1 MSKILIIEDDSDLRE
16 GLAFALELEGYET
29 AQARTLR
36 DAKALLEET
45 PWDLLLLDCNLPD
58 GSGFDLVAELHGVC
72 ATPVFMLT
80 ARNTEM
86 DEVRSLELGVADYM
100 SKPFSLAVLKARIRR
115 ILQAQ
120 TPSATVTSGGITI
133 DRKAA
138 KVFRGEEKIDL
149 SKIEYQLLSYLVE
162 NREQAA
168 CSPAPSCSRKCG
180 ATTITAAPA
189 PLTCTSV
196 VCAQRSSAIP
206 SIRSWS
212 ALCTALAMSGR
223 ARREEDEHSDGA
235 AFAFR
240 VRRLCVALV
249 AQSLHDACAGSY
261 A

>member
-36 DAKALLEET
+36 DARALLEET

-120 TPSATVTSGGITI
+120 TPSAMVTSGGITI

-138 KVFRGEEKIDL
+138 QVFRGEKKIDL
-149 SKIEYQLLSYLVE
+149 SKIEYQLLCYLVE
-162 NREQAA
+162 NREQVLTKEQILARVWDA
-168 CSPAPSCSRKCG
+168 QGKFVDENTLSV
-180 ATTITAAPA
+180 TI
-189 PLTCTSV
+189 
-196 VCAQRSSAIP
+196 
-206 SIRSWS
+206 
-212 ALCTALAMSGR
+212 
-223 ARREEDEHSDGA
+223 
-235 AFAFR
+235 
-240 VRRLCVALV
+240 RRLRAKIERDPKHPELIRTVHGIGYV
-249 AQSLHDACAGSY
+249 WKSEEEKV
-261 A
+261 

>member
-36 DAKALLEET
+36 DARALLEET

-86 DEVRSLELGVADYM
+86 DEVKALELGVADYM

-138 KVFRGEEKIDL
+138 QVFRGEKKIDL
-149 SKIEYQLLSYLVE
+149 SKIEYQLLCYLVE
-162 NREQAA
+162 NREQVLTKEQILARVWDA
-168 CSPAPSCSRKCG
+168 QGKFVDENTLSV
-180 ATTITAAPA
+180 TI
-189 PLTCTSV
+189 
-196 VCAQRSSAIP
+196 
-206 SIRSWS
+206 
-212 ALCTALAMSGR
+212 
-223 ARREEDEHSDGA
+223 
-235 AFAFR
+235 
-240 VRRLCVALV
+240 RRLRAKIERDPKHPALIRTV
-249 AQSLHDACAGSY
+249 HGIGYVWKSGEGRV
-261 A
+261 

>member
-36 DAKALLEET
+36 DARALLEET

-86 DEVRSLELGVADYM
+86 DEVKALELGVADYM

-120 TPSATVTSGGITI
+120 TPSAMVTSGGITI

-138 KVFRGEEKIDL
+138 QVFRGEKKIDL
-149 SKIEYQLLSYLVE
+149 SKIEYQLLCYLVE
-162 NREQAA
+162 NREQVLTKEQILARVWDA
-168 CSPAPSCSRKCG
+168 QGKFVDENTLSV
-180 ATTITAAPA
+180 TI
-189 PLTCTSV
+189 
-196 VCAQRSSAIP
+196 
-206 SIRSWS
+206 
-212 ALCTALAMSGR
+212 
-223 ARREEDEHSDGA
+223 
-235 AFAFR
+235 
-240 VRRLCVALV
+240 RRLRAKIERDPKHPELIRTVHGIGYV
-249 AQSLHDACAGSY
+249 WKSEEEKV
-261 A
+261 

>member
-29 AQARTLR
+29 AQVRTLR
-36 DAKALLEET
+36 DARALLEET

-86 DEVRSLELGVADYM
+86 DEVKALELGVADYM

-138 KVFRGEEKIDL
+138 QVFRGEKKIDL
-149 SKIEYQLLSYLVE
+149 SKIEYQLLCYLVE
-162 NREQAA
+162 NREQVLTKEQILARVWDA
-168 CSPAPSCSRKCG
+168 QGKFVDENTLSV
-180 ATTITAAPA
+180 TI
-189 PLTCTSV
+189 
-196 VCAQRSSAIP
+196 
-206 SIRSWS
+206 
-212 ALCTALAMSGR
+212 
-223 ARREEDEHSDGA
+223 
-235 AFAFR
+235 
-240 VRRLCVALV
+240 RRLRAKIERDPKHPELIRT
-249 AQSLHDACAGSY
+249 LHGIGYVWKSEEERV
-261 A
+261 

>member
-36 DAKALLEET
+36 DARALLEET

-120 TPSATVTSGGITI
+120 TPSAMVTSGGITI

-138 KVFRGEEKIDL
+138 QVFRGEKKIDL
-149 SKIEYQLLSYLVE
+149 SKIEYQLLCYLVE
-162 NREQAA
+162 NREQVLTKEQILARVWDA
-168 CSPAPSCSRKCG
+168 QGKFVDENTLSV
-180 ATTITAAPA
+180 TI
-189 PLTCTSV
+189 
-196 VCAQRSSAIP
+196 
-206 SIRSWS
+206 
-212 ALCTALAMSGR
+212 
-223 ARREEDEHSDGA
+223 
-235 AFAFR
+235 
-240 VRRLCVALV
+240 RRLRAKIERDPKHPELIRT
-249 AQSLHDACAGSY
+249 LHGIGYVWKSEEEKV
-261 A
+261 

>member
-36 DAKALLEET
+36 DARALLEET

-86 DEVRSLELGVADYM
+86 DEVKALELGVADYM

-138 KVFRGEEKIDL
+138 QVFRGEKKIDL
-149 SKIEYQLLSYLVE
+149 SKIEYQLLCYLVE
-162 NREQAA
+162 NREQVLTKEQILARVWDA
-168 CSPAPSCSRKCG
+168 QGKFVDENTLSV
-180 ATTITAAPA
+180 TI
-189 PLTCTSV
+189 
-196 VCAQRSSAIP
+196 
-206 SIRSWS
+206 
-212 ALCTALAMSGR
+212 
-223 ARREEDEHSDGA
+223 
-235 AFAFR
+235 
-240 VRRLCVALV
+240 RRLRAKIERDPKHPELIRTVHGIGYV
-249 AQSLHDACAGSY
+249 WKSEEEKV
-261 A
+261 

>member
-36 DAKALLEET
+36 DARALLEET

-120 TPSATVTSGGITI
+120 TPSAMVTSGGITI

-138 KVFRGEEKIDL
+138 QVFRGEKKIDL
-149 SKIEYQLLSYLVE
+149 SRIEYQLLCYLVE
-162 NREQAA
+162 NREQVLTKEQILARVWDA
-168 CSPAPSCSRKCG
+168 QGKFVDENTLSV
-180 ATTITAAPA
+180 TI
-189 PLTCTSV
+189 
-196 VCAQRSSAIP
+196 
-206 SIRSWS
+206 
-212 ALCTALAMSGR
+212 
-223 ARREEDEHSDGA
+223 
-235 AFAFR
+235 
-240 VRRLCVALV
+240 RRLRAKIERDPKHPELIRTVHGIGYV
-249 AQSLHDACAGSY
+249 WKSEEEKV
-261 A
+261 

>member
-29 AQARTLR
+29 AQVRTLR
-36 DAKALLEET
+36 DARALLEET

-86 DEVRSLELGVADYM
+86 DEVKALELGVADYM

-138 KVFRGEEKIDL
+138 QVFRGEKKIDL
-149 SKIEYQLLSYLVE
+149 SKIEYQLLCYLVE
-162 NREQAA
+162 NREQVLTKEQILARVWDA
-168 CSPAPSCSRKCG
+168 QGKFVDENTLSV
-180 ATTITAAPA
+180 TI
-189 PLTCTSV
+189 
-196 VCAQRSSAIP
+196 
-206 SIRSWS
+206 
-212 ALCTALAMSGR
+212 
-223 ARREEDEHSDGA
+223 
-235 AFAFR
+235 
-240 VRRLCVALV
+240 RRLRAKIERDPKHPELIRTVHGIGYV
-249 AQSLHDACAGSY
+249 WKSEEEKV
-261 A
+261 

>member
-29 AQARTLR
+29 AQVRTLR
-36 DAKALLEET
+36 DARALLEET

-86 DEVRSLELGVADYM
+86 DEVKALELGVADYM

-138 KVFRGEEKIDL
+138 QVFRGEKKIDL

-162 NREQAA
+162 NREQMLTKEQILSHVWDAQGKFVDENTL
-168 CSPAPSCSRKCG
+168 SV
-180 ATTITAAPA
+180 TI
-189 PLTCTSV
+189 
-196 VCAQRSSAIP
+196 
-206 SIRSWS
+206 
-212 ALCTALAMSGR
+212 
-223 ARREEDEHSDGA
+223 
-235 AFAFR
+235 
-240 VRRLCVALV
+240 RRLRAKIERDPKHPQLIRTVHGIGYV
-249 AQSLHDACAGSY
+249 WKSEEERV
-261 A
+261 

>member
-36 DAKALLEET
+36 DARALLEET

-86 DEVRSLELGVADYM
+86 DEVKALELGVADYM

-138 KVFRGEEKIDL
+138 QVFRGEKKIDL

-162 NREQAA
+162 NREQMLTKEQILAYVWDA
-168 CSPAPSCSRKCG
+168 QGKFVDENTLSV
-180 ATTITAAPA
+180 TI
-189 PLTCTSV
+189 
-196 VCAQRSSAIP
+196 
-206 SIRSWS
+206 
-212 ALCTALAMSGR
+212 
-223 ARREEDEHSDGA
+223 
-235 AFAFR
+235 
-240 VRRLCVALV
+240 RRLRAKIERDPKHPQLIRTVHGIGYIWKSEEERV
-249 AQSLHDACAGSY
+249 
-261 A
+261 